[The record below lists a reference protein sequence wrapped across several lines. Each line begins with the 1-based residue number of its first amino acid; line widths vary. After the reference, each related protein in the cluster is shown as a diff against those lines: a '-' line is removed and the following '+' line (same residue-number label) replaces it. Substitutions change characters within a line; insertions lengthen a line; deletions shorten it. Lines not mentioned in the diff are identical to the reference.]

1 MSFLFITFFWFTF
14 LPFDQDLSLEALL
27 IWVRC
32 FLFQQPYVLW
42 YQEGVSLGVVSHVGG
57 KVHRLKACGGHI
69 RITRR
74 VEWDFLGIS
83 YFFKDF
89 INLFLERGERR
100 EKERERN
107 INVWLPLV
115 HHLLGT
121 WPTSQACALTGSWT
135 DDPLVHRLALNP
147 LSHTS
152 QGWFFVLNEKTAVS
166 LRGLWRRHSP

>member
-74 VEWDFLGIS
+74 VEWDFVGIS

-89 INLFLERGERR
+89 IFSERGGEG
-100 EKERERN
+100 EREGEKHQRVVASGAPSN
-107 INVWLPLV
+107 GDLAYNPGMCPDWELNWQAFGSQAGTQSTDP
-115 HHLLGT
+115 HQPGLLGI
-121 WPTSQACALTGSWT
+121 SQLMS
-135 DDPLVHRLALNP
+135 
-147 LSHTS
+147 
-152 QGWFFVLNEKTAVS
+152 VS
-166 LRGLWRRHSP
+166 